1 MEPCTQDVSAGSR
14 EQAGLAT
21 RVYVPLSDA
30 RPSESGL
37 VWRTAADSPAVHAF
51 LRTAEDQMGERS
63 VPRTAR

>member
-1 MEPCTQDVSAGSR
+1 MRLPVTQPDLS
-14 EQAGLAT
+14 L
-21 RVYVPLSDA
+21 VYVPLSDA
-30 RPSESGL
+30 RRSESGL